1 MTQETGTPSSQP
13 SGLEIAMQWAELP
26 AEHLQV
32 ALSALEPQLK
42 RDHELRMSQ
51 EQRDHEW
58 RMEQEQS
65 MRALRLEQ
73 ARLAAEDAT
82 ARRAHALYLTG
93 LIAGFV
99 LSIGML
105 TGAVI
110 VGMNDQPWLAA
121 MLSGPSLLALAT
133 LFVLR
138 RNDSATNQSVAR
150 AQRAALNAAQPA
162 AAPAGPPAEPGTAGG
177 V

>member
-1 MTQETGTPSSQP
+1 MTQETGTSSSQP

-26 AEHLQV
+26 AEHLQM
-32 ALSALEPQLK
+32 ALAALEPQLK
-42 RDHELRMSQ
+42 RDHELRMNQ
-51 EQRDHEW
+51 EQRDHEL
-58 RMEQEQS
+58 RMEQERS
-65 MRALRLEQ
+65 MRELRLEQ
-73 ARLAAEDAT
+73 ARLAAEEAT

-110 VGMNDQPWLAA
+110 VGTNDQPWLAA

-138 RNDSATNQSVAR
+138 RNDSATSRSVAQ
-150 AQRAALNAAQPA
+150 AQRSALNAAQSA
-162 AAPAGPPAEPGTAGG
+162 PPAPTPTNPGTAGG
-177 V
+177 I